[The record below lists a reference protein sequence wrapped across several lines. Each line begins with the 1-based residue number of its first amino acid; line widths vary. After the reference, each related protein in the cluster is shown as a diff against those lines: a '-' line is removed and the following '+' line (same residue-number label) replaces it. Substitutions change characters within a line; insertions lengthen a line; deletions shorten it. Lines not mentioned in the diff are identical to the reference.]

1 MMISR
6 KSPTNSMAEN
16 VSEVR
21 IGEKNQFA
29 LEIDHM
35 ADCVI
40 QNKQPHTPGEEG
52 LQDQKLI
59 ALIYEAAQTGK
70 TITLPRV
77 SGLDTT
83 RGPAPRMLK

>member
-1 MMISR
+1 
-6 KSPTNSMAEN
+6 MAEN
-16 VSEVR
+16 ISEVR

-29 LEIDHM
+29 LEMDIY

-59 ALIYEAAQTGK
+59 SLIYKAAQTGK
-70 TITLPRV
+70 TISLPRV
-77 SGLDTT
+77 SSGLDVAHL
-83 RGPAPRMLK
+83 APLLRKCFIK

>member
-1 MMISR
+1 MSQ
-6 KSPTNSMAEN
+6 
-16 VSEVR
+16 
-21 IGEKNQFA
+21 KNQFA
-29 LEIDHM
+29 LEMDHM

-59 ALIYEAAQTGK
+59 TLIYQAAQTGK
-70 TITLPRV
+70 TIILPRV
-77 SGLDTT
+77 SRLDAT